1 MADFSLSSLSYARP
15 YRSPF
20 GQHPITTRPA
30 STGLSSAGS
39 IAVGQ
44 VVALDYRGVSTSFHK
59 VYGVAASS
67 FAQVSTQGPVVG
79 IACSS
84 ASAATDHNKS
94 ISIWEANP
102 QCEFKAV
109 TKGGTLESSHVGSP
123 RTLAWDSTLSIAYVD
138 LGASTAADNRVIVT
152 DLVDAIGDSGGFVA
166 FRFMTSDY
174 NSTNNSSQHWLAFY
188 SR

>member
-1 MADFSLSSLSYARP
+1 MADISLSSLSYVRP

-39 IAVGQ
+39 IRVGQ
-44 VVALDYRGVSTSFHK
+44 VAALDYRGVSTSMHK
-59 VYGVAASS
+59 VYGVTFSN
-67 FAQVSTQGPVVG
+67 FAEVSTQGPVVG
-79 IACSS
+79 IACST
-84 ASAATDHNKS
+84 ASANSNHGDA

-102 QCEFKAV
+102 LCEFRAN
-109 TKGGTLESSHVGSP
+109 TKGAALASSHVGSP
-123 RTLAWDSTLSIAYVD
+123 RTLAWDSTLGIGYVD

-152 DLVDAIGDSGGFVA
+152 DLIDSIGDTGGAVA

-174 NSTNNSSQHWLAFY
+174 TSTNNSSQHWLAFY